1 MWRRYTATLTL
12 VLAVA
17 LTAGADLETVVHV
30 FQLRYA
36 SVTEASAAIQP
47 MLSDRGSITV
57 QPRQARITVQ
67 DLPEVVQRVADLI
80 VEIDRL
86 PKSYRIQVELL
97 EGTSRPIPAEQQ
109 IRVDERLAGM
119 FKFPSFRRLGSAVF
133 EGDLGSPSSAELGS
147 GFKISF
153 LAEPTGFSQDSPWGT
168 PDPGDRIHLR
178 WLQLDRL
185 RTTDDGRR
193 TSDEVLRTSIFIAPK
208 QKVFIGAGKSEDS
221 TDGLVLIVE
230 AQDVGGG

>member
-1 MWRRYTATLTL
+1 MWRRHTATLAL
-12 VLAVA
+12 VLVVA

-30 FQLRYA
+30 FQLRHA

-67 DLPEVVQRVADLI
+67 DLPDVVQRVADLI
-80 VEIDRL
+80 DEIDRM
-86 PKSYRIQVELL
+86 PMSYRIQVDLL
-97 EGTSRPIPAEQQ
+97 EGTSRPLPVEQQ

-119 FKFPSFRRLGSAVF
+119 FKFPAFRRLGSAVF
-133 EGDLGSPSSAELGS
+133 EGDLGSPSSAELGN

-153 LAEPTGFSQDSPWGT
+153 LAETTGFSQDSPWGT
-168 PDPGDRIHLR
+168 PDPGNRIHLR

-185 RTTDDGRR
+185 RPTEDGRR
-193 TSDEVLRTSIFIAPK
+193 TSDEILRTSIFIAPK

>member
-1 MWRRYTATLTL
+1 MWRRHTATLAL

-30 FQLRYA
+30 FQLRHA

-67 DLPEVVQRVADLI
+67 DLPDVVQRVADLI
-80 VEIDRL
+80 DEIDRM
-86 PKSYRIQVELL
+86 PMSYRIQVDLL
-97 EGTSRPIPAEQQ
+97 EGTSRPLPVEQQ

-119 FKFPSFRRLGSAVF
+119 FKFPAFRRLGSAVF
-133 EGDLGSPSSAELGS
+133 ECDLGSPSSAELGN

-153 LAEPTGFSQDSPWGT
+153 LAETTGFSQDSPWGT
-168 PDPGDRIHLR
+168 PDPGNRIHLR

-185 RTTDDGRR
+185 RPTEDGRR
-193 TSDEVLRTSIFIAPK
+193 TSDEILRTSIFIAPK